1 MPLID
6 RIEQALA
13 RGVDP
18 DVFERAASALLQ
30 TRYPWL
36 SPVEAGRDLGRDAD
50 IYRVRPE
57 DPESRGRLLATT
69 GDPLSN
75 LKSSHKSWLKEQSS
89 GEFRVDALV
98 ITTTNNL
105 TGTTRKKIDEY
116 CRLHGLPLPEYYGH
130 RWLVDALKSDAHW
143 RETLIGIRGR
153 LDALVPASQF
163 ATSEQQ
169 ILLGRES
176 DLAALREH
184 LDQRRDVVL
193 SGVSGAGKSRILAE
207 LTDALQ
213 VEPLARDH
221 LLDDLMALSPST
233 VILDDAHLRLDLL
246 TELTRLRAQEGLSFR
261 IVASCW
267 PEETASTSSRL
278 SEPAAVLLDLLPRVV
293 MDEIVRGAGV
303 TAVRTRHLILSQAE
317 GRPGWALTLC
327 SAVVTASGANIFS
340 GEALLDHVLRH
351 LRQEA
356 GSVLTIDLLAC
367 IAALD
372 GADHVD
378 LEAISRIQNRP
389 LPVVMNSLHQV
400 ATNGLVESRNG
411 KWHLQAALS
420 SALVSGWFFSASRS
434 GSWALLVESFPNRK
448 HELIS
453 SMLRAASATNT
464 EEAVTAAHAWAT
476 GLEPA
481 QEWDANTL
489 SLVREYALVCAAA
502 ADFAADSARTL
513 LSHPREPQVSLWG
526 IQYDPL
532 SDCAANIL
540 RTCARSYCNE
550 AAVHG
555 LLDMAT
561 TDNRPR
567 NTHSDHPIRV
577 IAELAQHLDPDRGS
591 IFQVREVLLKHVMT
605 WANSGTDGDLKWV
618 VWAESTKEVLSPTV
632 EGAWSDPG
640 HFSNFTM
647 ASGVESA
654 GRLLELTALWVAHV
668 APSLAAVRLATSGA
682 APVKALRHLVDLFG
696 TWIRAAGGIGPG
708 GSEVDADQR
717 AAAVEG
723 AWTILDS
730 LRPWVE
736 THAGVA
742 HLIVEDLELARQWG
756 VRPRNQWPAIVVDE
770 DFEDFAGRRGVD
782 SCEDWELQRNNEATA
797 FAHRLLHLGP
807 RYGTVRFIQV
817 AQLAAAVEISGHGYP
832 VPARVAEACEDP
844 IEWLR
849 EAVAGSSAVLAHQ
862 FLLEALRRDMR
873 VPKSLIGTALSTEGV
888 RSAVIEAVVGG
899 ISFTETSRQ
908 VVEALTADDA
918 VCLDRLF
925 ARDEADPLLA
935 ALLVHDVKRVRAQA
949 SLAFSM
955 GAKHGPPLPP
965 EWRDTW
971 RAAFLETDAASVSDR
986 SMWRLKKILEDLSQ
1000 TDPALCADWFAHQ
1013 FAGEEEQVH
1022 GALDR
1027 VKHVL
1032 RKLPR
1037 GERESLALKSVSE
1050 PDHIHLLPELIGY
1063 DAELSAALLRDGAIS
1078 VHNAMDALSGE
1089 RDAGA
1094 EILAPVLLDAGVTPQ
1109 RIARQIFGSVS
1120 WSGPE
1125 SVAIQAEIE
1134 WFNGLAVRNPRL
1146 IPVSNAAIGDLKTDY
1161 ERALIEEK
1169 RERIRGR

>member
-6 RIEQALA
+6 RIEQALD

-30 TRYPWL
+30 SRYPWL

-50 IYRVRPE
+50 IYRVKPE

-75 LKSSHKSWLKEQSS
+75 LKRSHKSWLKEQAS

-116 CRLHGLPLPEYYGH
+116 CRLHGLPLPEYYGR

-143 RETLIGIRGR
+143 RETLIGVRGR
-153 LDALVPASQF
+153 LDALVPASQL
-163 ATSEQQ
+163 ATSDQQ

-176 DLAALREH
+176 DLAMLREH

-193 SGVSGAGKSRILAE
+193 SGVSGAGKTRILAE
-207 LTDALQ
+207 LTEAFLVD
-213 VEPLARDH
+213 PLARDH

-267 PEETASTSSRL
+267 PDEAASTSSRL
-278 SEPAAVLLDLLPRVV
+278 SEPATILLDLLPRDI
-293 MDEIVRGAGV
+293 MDEIIRGAGV
-303 TAVRTRHLILSQAE
+303 SAVRTRHVILSQAE

-327 SAVVTASGANIFS
+327 SAVVTASGANIFT

-356 GSVLTIDLLAC
+356 GSTLTIDLLAC
-367 IAALD
+367 IAALN
-372 GADHVD
+372 GADYGD
-378 LEAISRIQNRP
+378 LEELSRIQNRP
-389 LPVVMNSLHQV
+389 LPVVVNSLHQV

-420 SALVSGWFFSASRS
+420 SALVSGWFFGPNRS
-434 GSWALLVESFPNRK
+434 GSWTLLIETFPNRK
-448 HELIS
+448 HELFS
-453 SMLRAASATNT
+453 SMLRAASTTNT
-464 EEAVTAAHAWAT
+464 EGAVIAARAWAA
-476 GLEPA
+476 GLRPA

-489 SLVREYALVCAAA
+489 ALVREYGLVSAPA
-502 ADFAADSARTL
+502 ADFAADSARSL
-513 LSHPREPQVSLWG
+513 LSHPPEPQVTWWG
-526 IQYDPL
+526 TQYNPI
-532 SDCAANIL
+532 SDHAANIL
-540 RTCARSYCNE
+540 RTCARAYGNE

-561 TDNRPR
+561 SDDRPR
-567 NTHSDHPIRV
+567 NTHSDHPMRV
-577 IAELAQHLDPDRGS
+577 LAELAQHLDPDRGS
-591 IFQVREVLLKHVMT
+591 VFQVREVLLKHVTT
-605 WANSGTDGDLKWV
+605 WTNSGMDGLKWA

-632 EGAWSDPG
+632 EGTWSDPG

-654 GRLLELTALWVAHV
+654 KRLVEMTGLWVAHV
-668 APSLAAVRLATSGA
+668 APSLAAMRLTTSCA
-682 APVKALRHLVDLFG
+682 APAEAMRHLIDLFG
-696 TWIRAAGGIGPG
+696 TWIRAAAGIGPG
-708 GSEVDADQR
+708 ASEVDADQR

-723 AWTILDS
+723 AWTILET

-736 THAGVA
+736 THSGAA
-742 HLIVEDLELARQWG
+742 HLTVMELDLAHQWG
-756 VRPRNQWPAIVVDE
+756 ILPPKPWPVIVVDM

-782 SCEDWELQRNNEATA
+782 SFEDWELQRNIEATA
-797 FAHRLLHLGP
+797 LAHRLIHHGP
-807 RYGTVRFIQV
+807 RAGTARFTEL
-817 AQLAAAVEISGHGYP
+817 AQLAAAVGISGQGHP
-832 VPARVAEACEDP
+832 IPIRVAEACKDP
-844 IEWLR
+844 IGWLG
-849 EAVAGSSAVLAHQ
+849 EAVAVSSAVLVHQ
-862 FLLEALRRDMR
+862 FLLEALRRGLR
-873 VPKSLIGTALSTEGV
+873 VPGSMIGAALSTEGV
-888 RSAVIEAVVGG
+888 RPAVIAAVVNGSG
-899 ISFTETSRQ
+899 FNETSRQ
-908 VVEALTADDA
+908 VVEELTADDA
-918 VCLDRLF
+918 VCLDQLF

-935 ALLVHDVKRVRAQA
+935 ALLAHDVKRVRAEA

-955 GAKHGPPLPP
+955 GVKHGPTLPP

-971 RAAFLETDAASVSDR
+971 RAAFLESNPASVSDR
-986 SMWRLKKILEDLSQ
+986 SNWRLKKILEDLSQ
-1000 TDPALCADWFAHQ
+1000 TNPALCADWFAHQ
-1013 FAGEEEQVH
+1013 FESQDERAY
-1022 GALDR
+1022 GALDT

-1037 GERESLALKSVSE
+1037 GERKTLALMTVSE
-1050 PDHIHLLPELIGY
+1050 PGHNDLLPELIGH

-1078 VHNAMDALSGE
+1078 VHSAMEALSGD
-1089 RDAGA
+1089 RDADA
-1094 EILAPVLLDAGVTPQ
+1094 EILAPILLDAGVTPQ
-1109 RIARQIFGSVS
+1109 EIARRIFGSVS

-1125 SVAIQAEIE
+1125 SAAIQAEID
-1134 WFNGLAVRNPRL
+1134 WFNALAVRNPRL
-1146 IPVSNAAIGDLKTDY
+1146 EPVSHAAIGDLKTDHA
-1161 ERALIEEK
+1161 RALIEEK
-1169 RERIRGR
+1169 RERIHGW